1 MQFKD
6 EVLRIVKFRRR
17 DSGGTYENIAGQDH
31 LISPTRVEF
40 QTIPGFERQLS
51 VSPSCATT
59 FEDDTLT
66 VDQAVDAIGFGMFQV
81 KLSFFTGLIW
91 MADAMEMMI
100 LSILAPALHCD
111 WGLSS
116 WQQAML
122 TTVVF
127 AGMMISSSIWGKI
140 CDKYGRKVELIL
152 CSTFT
157 LYYGLLSAIAPSY
170 VWILILRGLVGVGI
184 GGVPQSVTLYAEFL
198 PSKSRARC
206 LVMIELFW
214 ATGACFIVFISI
226 FVMPTLGWRYLLF
239 IGALPLFIFTL
250 ACLWLPESARFD
262 IARGQP
268 DKAAAT
274 LRRIARDNNKPMP
287 LGRIIDTAPRS
298 SKPVKRG
305 QMRDLFTPELRVTT
319 TLLWFIWLANA
330 FSYYGVV
337 LMTTELFETGD
348 SCHGGSAE
356 NHAVEQACSATC
368 KTLTNKD
375 YTDLLWTTLSE
386 FPGLFITFV
395 IIEWFGRKKTIAIEF
410 IVFSI
415 FVFLLNLCT
424 SRFVLTVF
432 VFVARAFISG
442 AFQAAYVYTP
452 ECRPVSPTVCVCSVV
467 TQVYPTTTRALGLG
481 SCSGMARVG
490 AIVTPF
496 VAQVMLRH
504 SANMAVSIYGCVC
517 ILGAI
522 ASMLLPIETKG
533 REMKDTHVVDGSRDT
548 SRPMRPRLEIAFPY
562 Y

>member
-1 MQFKD
+1 TP
-6 EVLRIVKFRRR
+6 VTCVVVTCRIVKYRRG
-17 DSGGTYENIAGQDH
+17 DSSGTYENISGQDH
-31 LISPTRVEF
+31 LISPTQVEF
-40 QTIPGFERQLS
+40 QTIPSFERQLS
-51 VSPSCATT
+51 VTPSCATT

-81 KLSFFTGLIW
+81 KLSLFTGLIW

-111 WGLSS
+111 WALSS

-140 CDKYGRKVELIL
+140 CDKYGRKVDQQKKMKKHMEKQELIL

-170 VWILILRGLVGVGI
+170 LWILILRGLVGVGI

-250 ACLWLPESARFD
+250 ACVVSTGCVQTCL
-262 IARGQP
+262 
-268 DKAAAT
+268 
-274 LRRIARDNNKPMP
+274 
-287 LGRIIDTAPRS
+287 S
-298 SKPVKRG
+298 SRW
-305 QMRDLFTPELRVTT
+305 RVS
-319 TLLWFIWLANA
+319 LANA

-348 SCHGGSAE
+348 SCHGGSEELHAAAE
-356 NHAVEQACSATC
+356 QTCQATC
-368 KTLTNKD
+368 KALTNKD

-395 IIEWFGRKKTIAIEF
+395 IIEWFGRKKTIAVEF
-410 IVFSI
+410 VVFSI

-432 VFVARAFISG
+432 IFVARAFISG

-452 ECRPVSPTVCVCSVV
+452 E
-467 TQVYPTTTRALGLG
+467 
-481 SCSGMARVG
+481 
-490 AIVTPF
+490 
-496 VAQVMLRH
+496 VMLRH
-504 SANMAVSIYGCVC
+504 SANVAVSIYGVVC
-517 ILGAI
+517 LFGAI

-533 REMKDTHVVDGSRDT
+533 REMKDTHVVDGSYDE
-548 SRPMRPRLEIAFPY
+548 SRPTRPRLEIAFPY